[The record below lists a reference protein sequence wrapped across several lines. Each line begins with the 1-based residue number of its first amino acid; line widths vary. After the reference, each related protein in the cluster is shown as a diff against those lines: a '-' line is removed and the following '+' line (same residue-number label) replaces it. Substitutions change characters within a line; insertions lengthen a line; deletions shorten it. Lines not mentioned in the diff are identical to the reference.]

1 MPGRKFHFRG
11 RHAMAQHHDDIPE
24 GFTLSLALVDALPV
38 ALFTLSA
45 ITLGSK
51 LDSPAFVS
59 GAVVTFAAG
68 ACKVLW
74 KLILATNHRDVQALS
89 RQMRYMMPVGFLLMI
104 VGLML
109 RASALPELVGGLLR
123 LPSLPFL
130 LLWLVCMVLM
140 GYFAGHREQRNARNN
155 WVEQG
160 VNTLG
165 QASLLVAL
173 LLLG

>member
-1 MPGRKFHFRG
+1 
-11 RHAMAQHHDDIPE
+11 MADGKDDIPE
-24 GFTLSLALVDALPV
+24 GFTLALALVDALPV
-38 ALFTLSA
+38 VLFCLSA
-45 ITLGSK
+45 ITLGSR

-59 GAVVTFAAG
+59 GSVVAFAGG

-74 KLILATNHRDVQALS
+74 KLLIATAHRDVRALS

-109 RASALPELVGGLLR
+109 RASVLPELVGGLLR

-140 GYFAGHREQRNARNN
+140 GYFAGHREQRDARSN
-155 WVEQG
+155 WLEQG

-165 QASLLVAL
+165 QASLLLAL